1 MTALEHIARTNVLF
15 LNWRDPAHP
24 QAGGAEAYCFEIAR
38 RLADSGARVTL
49 FAARFP
55 GSRAGESVDG
65 VRVLRDG
72 GTFGVY
78 LAAAAHIL
86 RNRHIYDAVVDFQ
99 NGIPF
104 FSPLFTP
111 RWTANICVIHH
122 IHQKQFDLFFPWPM
136 NAVGRLLEKH
146 ISRWVYRGRAVVVV
160 SPSTRQ
166 GVRVELGFHNPIY
179 LVPNGSP
186 RPYAARVARAA
197 TPTVAVVSRMTPQKR
212 VDLLLRA
219 LPELRR
225 RWPDLRVDLAGD
237 GTELPSLRDL
247 ASALGLDAAVEFHG
261 HVSEEEKRALLG
273 TAWLTVVPSFAEG
286 WGLTVIEANSMGTP
300 ALAFDVPGLRDA
312 VQHGYNGW
320 LIPTSVPLSQGIAA
334 ALTELCDAD
343 TRDRTAERC
352 RAWSARFSWDD
363 SAERLAEVV
372 LEESRRV
379 HRHRRSRRRTSDLA
393 VISQFSAQN
402 GDDVEHAL
410 NTVLRETD
418 RWSRR
423 GDSFRLLLHG
433 CDELRAAQ
441 ALRRLGVVEA
451 AFRLARRREELVRP
465 DVSDVGTPRATPT
478 PTDLW
483 RGGGLIG
490 RDPA

>member
-24 QAGGAEAYCFEIAR
+24 QAGGAEAYCYEIAR
-38 RLADSGARVTL
+38 RLTGSDARVTL

-55 GSRAGESVDG
+55 GSRASESADG
-65 VRVLRDG
+65 VRVLRRG

-78 LAAAAHIL
+78 LAAAAHLL
-86 RNRHIYDAVVDFQ
+86 RNRHTYDAVVDFQ

-122 IHQKQFDLFFPWPM
+122 IHQQQFDLFFRWPM
-136 NAVGRLLEKH
+136 NTVGRLLEKQ
-146 ISRWVYRGRAVVVV
+146 ISRLTYHGRAVVVV

-166 GVRVELGFHNPIY
+166 GVRAELGFHNPIY

-186 RPYAARVARAA
+186 RPHASPVARAG
-197 TPTVAVVSRMTPQKR
+197 TPTITVISRMTPHKR
-212 VDLLLRA
+212 VDLLLKA

-225 RWPDLRVDLAGD
+225 DWPQLRVELAGD
-237 GTELPSLRDL
+237 GSELPGLRALAADL
-247 ASALGLDAAVEFHG
+247 GVGSAVTFHG
-261 HVSEEEKRALLG
+261 HVSEEKKRELLG
-273 TAWLTVVPSFAEG
+273 RAWLTVVPSVAEG

-312 VQHGYNGW
+312 VRHGHNGW
-320 LIPTSVPLSQGIAA
+320 LVPGDVPLPRAIAT
-334 ALTELCDAD
+334 ALTELRDASA
-343 TRDRTAERC
+343 RDRTARRC
-352 RAWSARFSWDD
+352 RAWSASFSWDD
-363 SAERLAEVV
+363 SAERLAQVV
-372 LEESRRV
+372 LEETRRV
-379 HRHRRSRRRTSDLA
+379 HRHVRSRRRVSDLA
-393 VISQFSAQN
+393 VLTRFEARD
-402 GDDVEHAL
+402 GDAVERAL

-423 GDSFRLLLHG
+423 GDSFSLLLHG
-433 CDELRAAQ
+433 CDEVRAFQ
-441 ALRRLGVVEA
+441 ALRRLGVREA
-451 AFRLARRREELVRP
+451 VLRLAHRREELVRP
-465 DVSDVGTPRATPT
+465 EVGDAGAAEPLPAPTGPRPGA
-478 PTDLW
+478 
-483 RGGGLIG
+483 RAR